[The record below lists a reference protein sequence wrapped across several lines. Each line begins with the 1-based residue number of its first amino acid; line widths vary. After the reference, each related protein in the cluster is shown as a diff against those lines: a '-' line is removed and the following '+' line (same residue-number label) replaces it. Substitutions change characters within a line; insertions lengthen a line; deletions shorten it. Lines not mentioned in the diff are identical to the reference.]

1 MYAADVMT
9 REVVTIEADAPIAK
23 AVRLMLEKRLS
34 GLPVVDAAGRL
45 VGIVTE
51 GDFLRRAEIGT
62 EMRHPRWLEYLL
74 GPGPLAGEYV
84 QAHTRK
90 VADVMTERVSSV
102 VEETPVEDIVRLM
115 ERRHI
120 KRVPVIRDAAIV
132 GIVSR
137 ADLLRALAALM
148 TEPPSASVGDAALR
162 KRVLV
167 ALAEQS
173 WAPRVGLQV
182 SVHGGVVQLSG
193 AILDERERQALR
205 VAIENVP
212 GVERVDDQLCWV
224 EPLSGFVIEAPE
236 QRS

>member
-1 MYAADVMT
+1 
-9 REVVTIEADAPIAK
+9 
-23 AVRLMLEKRLS
+23 
-34 GLPVVDAAGRL
+34 
-45 VGIVTE
+45 
-51 GDFLRRAEIGT
+51 
-62 EMRHPRWLEYLL
+62 
-74 GPGPLAGEYV
+74 
-84 QAHTRK
+84 
-90 VADVMTERVSSV
+90 
-102 VEETPVEDIVRLM
+102 
-115 ERRHI
+115 
-120 KRVPVIRDAAIV
+120 
-132 GIVSR
+132 
-137 ADLLRALAALM
+137 
-148 TEPPSASVGDAALR
+148 LR